1 MSISLVQKPFWTYW
15 NRLSRTSLVTN
26 NTSLWSVSI
35 SIHSMTTINTSQYLI
50 LHSSM
55 ISDLIWSLVWIKWF
69 TMLVWPIYRIEL
81 RHWWFRNR
89 NKKVFFPI
97 VFYKLEILMLP
108 RVVVE
113 EINQDIL
120 VLSRL
125 ATYIKIDINEIVWN
139 QYKSEFYRSI
149 HYSRIWFEFLPF
161 RWVRFWTEPFPWI
174 PMHCQWFQES
184 ISLTSW
190 STWKY
195 RI

>member
-15 NRLSRTSLVTN
+15 NRLSRTNLVTN
-26 NTSLWSVSI
+26 STSLWSVSI
-35 SIHSMTTINTSQYLI
+35 LIHSTTTINTSQYLI

-161 RWVRFWTEPFPWI
+161 WWVRFWTEPFPWI